1 MRCVPK
7 GRETLGDSPEK
18 GGHFARA
25 VAAEVSKDIERLTG
39 TPVDGLDFEVLER
52 EVRKTAIST
61 AASLVAARLNADL
74 SDGEAAELPCACGAD
89 ARNVGRRPRTFT
101 TALGPLTLE
110 RAWYHCSSCGHGFSP
125 RDRTLALDGTSLS
138 PAVTRMVGVTAA
150 ELSFEKSST
159 LLRELADLKV
169 IPKQVERH
177 AEALGGA
184 IARDE
189 RDIIEPEP
197 PGAPTL
203 YLGLDGT
210 GIPVR
215 KSETEGRAG
224 KQPDGSARTREVK
237 LATIWS
243 AESRDT
249 EGRPVRDA
257 GSVTFNAAIESIATR
272 DTDTEPAPF
281 AKRVLREM
289 ERRDFFAVDRRVV
302 LGDGALWIW
311 NFAAEHVPDAIQIV
325 DIFHAKQHVFDV
337 AKALYGK
344 GSDLAAQWG
353 KARRDELDQGR
364 LDLVLAALRKH
375 ASHCDVAARNIE
387 YFQNN
392 RARMDYPRFREQGLC
407 VSTGVVEGGCK
418 SLIGGRLK
426 RGGMHWS
433 VSGAN
438 SIIALRCS
446 VQSNRF
452 DDYWE
457 RRAG

>member
-1 MRCVPK
+1 
-7 GRETLGDSPEK
+7 
-18 GGHFARA
+18 
-25 VAAEVSKDIERLTG
+25 
-39 TPVDGLDFEVLER
+39 
-52 EVRKTAIST
+52 
-61 AASLVAARLNADL
+61 
-74 SDGEAAELPCACGAD
+74 
-89 ARNVGRRPRTFT
+89 
-101 TALGPLTLE
+101 
-110 RAWYHCSSCGHGFSP
+110 
-125 RDRTLALDGTSLS
+125 
-138 PAVTRMVGVTAA
+138 MVGVTAA
-150 ELSFEKSST
+150 ELSFEKIST
-159 LLRELADLKV
+159 LLRELAGLEV
-169 IPKQVERH
+169 IPRQVERN
-177 AEALGGA
+177 AEALGRA

-215 KSETEGRAG
+215 TSKTEGRAG
-224 KQPDGSARTREVK
+224 KQPDGLARTREVK

-243 AESRDT
+243 AENRDT

-281 AKRVLREM
+281 AE
-289 ERRDFFAVDRRVV
+289 RVV
-302 LGDGALWIW
+302 LGDGAPWIW
-311 NFAAEHVPDAIQIV
+311 NFADEHVPDAIQIV
-325 DIFHAKQHVFDV
+325 DVFHAKQHVFDV
-337 AKALYGK
+337 ARALYGK
-344 GSDLAAQWG
+344 GRDLAAQWG
-353 KARRDELDQGR
+353 EARRDELDQGR
-364 LDLVLAALRKH
+364 LDLVIAASRRH
-375 ASHCDVAARNIE
+375 ASHCDEVARKIA
-387 YFQNN
+387 YFRIN
-392 RARMDYPRFREQGLC
+392 RARMGYPRFREQGLC

-438 SIIALRCS
+438 SIIALRCA

-457 RRAG
+457 RRIG

>member
-1 MRCVPK
+1 M
-7 GRETLGDSPEK
+7 
-18 GGHFARA
+18 
-25 VAAEVSKDIERLTG
+25 
-39 TPVDGLDFEVLER
+39 DG
-52 EVRKTAIST
+52 A
-61 AASLVAARLNADL
+61 
-74 SDGEAAELPCACGAD
+74 
-89 ARNVGRRPRTFT
+89 
-101 TALGPLTLE
+101 
-110 RAWYHCSSCGHGFSP
+110 
-125 RDRTLALDGTSLS
+125 SLS

-159 LLRELADLKV
+159 LLRELAGLEV
-169 IPKQVERH
+169 IPRQVERH
-177 AEALGGA
+177 AEALGRA

-189 RDIIEPEP
+189 RDVIEPEP

-203 YLGLDGT
+203 HLGLDGT

-215 KSETEGRAG
+215 GPETEGRAG
-224 KQPDGSARTREVK
+224 KRPDGSARTREAK
-237 LATIWS
+237 LAAVWS
-243 AESRDT
+243 AESRDA
-249 EGRPVRDA
+249 EGLPARDA
-257 GSVTFNAAIESIATR
+257 GSATFSAAIESIAAR

-289 ERRDFFAVDRRVV
+289 ERRGFFDAGRRVI
-302 LGDGALWIW
+302 LGDGAAWIW
-311 NFAAEHVPDAIQIV
+311 NFADEHAPDAIQIV
-325 DIFHAKQHVFDV
+325 DIFHAKQHVFDA
-337 AKALYGK
+337 AKAIYGP

-353 KARRDELDQGR
+353 RIRRGELDRGR
-364 LDLVLAALRKH
+364 IDLVIEELARH
-375 ASHCDVAARNIE
+375 AGHCAEAARNIG

-418 SLIGGRLK
+418 SLIGARLK

-446 VQSNRF
+446 VHSNRF

-457 RRAG
+457 RRAD

>member
-1 MRCVPK
+1 M
-7 GRETLGDSPEK
+7 
-18 GGHFARA
+18 
-25 VAAEVSKDIERLTG
+25 
-39 TPVDGLDFEVLER
+39 ER

-159 LLRELADLKV
+159 LLRELADLEV

>member
-1 MRCVPK
+1 M
-7 GRETLGDSPEK
+7 
-18 GGHFARA
+18 
-25 VAAEVSKDIERLTG
+25 
-39 TPVDGLDFEVLER
+39 
-52 EVRKTAIST
+52 
-61 AASLVAARLNADL
+61 
-74 SDGEAAELPCACGAD
+74 
-89 ARNVGRRPRTFT
+89 
-101 TALGPLTLE
+101 
-110 RAWYHCSSCGHGFSP
+110 
-125 RDRTLALDGTSLS
+125 
-138 PAVTRMVGVTAA
+138 
-150 ELSFEKSST
+150 
-159 LLRELADLKV
+159 
-169 IPKQVERH
+169 
-177 AEALGGA
+177 
-184 IARDE
+184 
-189 RDIIEPEP
+189 
-197 PGAPTL
+197 
-203 YLGLDGT
+203 
-210 GIPVR
+210 
-215 KSETEGRAG
+215 
-224 KQPDGSARTREVK
+224 
-237 LATIWS
+237 
-243 AESRDT
+243 
-249 EGRPVRDA
+249 
-257 GSVTFNAAIESIATR
+257 
-272 DTDTEPAPF
+272 
-281 AKRVLREM
+281 
-289 ERRDFFAVDRRVV
+289 
-302 LGDGALWIW
+302 W